1 MSLTYMEASL
11 VIGLGLY
18 FGFQV
23 MRKDGKRD
31 DVLRDL
37 ASAFPHLV
45 CFVIGTAGVVTGA
58 LQICKQGMGHDR
70 HWS

>member
-1 MSLTYMEASL
+1 
-11 VIGLGLY
+11 
-18 FGFQV
+18 
-23 MRKDGKRD
+23 
-31 DVLRDL
+31 
-37 ASAFPHLV
+37 V